1 MGWRMGCLDGRKTQF
16 DLLRLHFIH
25 AIIVAESWRDLDPH
39 YIWGR
44 LQASCVIRS
53 PANVDAAKRDE
64 LITGHEKPDAGGA
77 IQCKLK
83 VSL

>member
-1 MGWRMGCLDGRKTQF
+1 MGGKHSLIFFAFISFMQLS
-16 DLLRLHFIH
+16 LLNRGGTLP
-25 AIIVAESWRDLDPH
+25 PH

-44 LQASCVIRS
+44 LLAGCVIRS